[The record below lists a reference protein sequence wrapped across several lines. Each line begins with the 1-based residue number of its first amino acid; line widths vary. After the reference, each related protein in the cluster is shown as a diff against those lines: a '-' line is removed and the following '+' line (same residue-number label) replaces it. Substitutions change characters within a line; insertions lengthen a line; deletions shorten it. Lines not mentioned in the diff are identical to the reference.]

1 MQVTDA
7 ECSRMSEVLPLRL
20 ALCSSLV
27 RGTGLSRTL
36 SPPFVSLVKC
46 LTAPPGLKPF
56 PPYMHIC
63 LNAAVLLGSDVL
75 VNLLS
80 TTWLCNGSSL
90 SDYLAST
97 PLDVSLHDRVIQT
110 SAVVGP
116 AAKLL
121 AKPVL
126 LCVNFDNLHRYG
138 ERRHAKLSHGRHHH
152 RHHRRHRHDVVSE
165 ALAQVVWWSGVW
177 WVQCR
182 GLCASACV
190 VATRSCVHEW
200 ADAWMHG
207 CMDAWMHGC
216 MGAWMD
222 LWCVS
227 CFVIPGL

>member
-20 ALCSSLV
+20 ALSSSLV
-27 RGTGLSRTL
+27 RGTGLSPLFSFCFPRQMPHG
-36 SPPFVSLVKC
+36 S
-46 LTAPPGLKPF
+46 PGLKPF

-177 WVQCR
+177 WVECR
-182 GLCASACV
+182 GVCDSACS
-190 VATRSCVHEW
+190 VA
-200 ADAWMHG
+200 
-207 CMDAWMHGC
+207 
-216 MGAWMD
+216 
-222 LWCVS
+222 
-227 CFVIPGL
+227 